1 MEPSYLQILRKI
13 TPTEQMPYF
22 EKGLHL
28 WVEKMDSD
36 NNMDAINAWVI
47 KDSANERFLHYWIE
61 KTTPVFG
68 KWNWAKQKQ

>member
-1 MEPSYLQILRKI
+1 
-13 TPTEQMPYF
+13 MPYF

-36 NNMDAINAWVI
+36 NNMDAINAWLI

-61 KTTPVFG
+61 KTTPITRHVCPVSYPPLYYP
-68 KWNWAKQKQ
+68 KPCHL